1 MTTQKNKKVLSEVA
15 SNLIDVFKK
24 ELQIDVITN
33 CLQSENEQDGVIKKA
48 NKLKFE
54 MQIKTAHALKL
65 SSEYYDLTFKQA
77 LKDKGEKM
85 SKEHFFDA
93 KFNVKSSQF
102 SDYIAL
108 AKADIRVLNAYKEQ
122 CRLGTLSYGLGPFVK
137 FMRKLSETMAKKGE
151 NETISKDEI
160 GEAANDSS
168 KSKESNTIFS
178 YNDKRAEKK
187 VSFTIDKGENLKHN
201 NATSLDDIRASLL
214 SMLEFINKQAPK
226 GAIVKAPKQA
236 PKKAQAPKQASAK
249 AKQAPKQTSTKAKQA
264 QYANGFK
271 TMAEA

>member
-1 MTTQKNKKVLSEVA
+1 MSNTKNIKVLSEVA

-24 ELQIDVITN
+24 ELQVENITT
-33 CLQSENEQDGVIKKA
+33 CLESEVAQDGVIKKA
-48 NKLKFE
+48 SKLKFE
-54 MQIKTAHALKL
+54 MQMKTAHALKL
-65 SSEYYDLTFKQA
+65 SSEYYDLTFKRA
-77 LKDKGEKM
+77 LKERGEKM

-122 CRLGTLSYGLGPFVK
+122 CRIGALSYGLSPFVK
-137 FMRKLSETMAKKGE
+137 FMRKLSETMLKKGE
-151 NETISKDEI
+151 NEPISKDEI

-168 KSKESNTIFS
+168 KPKVSNTIFS
-178 YNDKRAEKK
+178 YNDKRAQKQI
-187 VSFTIDKGENLKHN
+187 SFTIDKDENLKYN
-201 NATSLDDIRASLL
+201 SATSLDDIRESLL

-236 PKKAQAPKQASAK
+236 PKKAQAPKQASTK
-249 AKQAPKQTSTKAKQA
+249 VKQNNLLAGIQA
-264 QYANGFK
+264 LA
-271 TMAEA
+271 